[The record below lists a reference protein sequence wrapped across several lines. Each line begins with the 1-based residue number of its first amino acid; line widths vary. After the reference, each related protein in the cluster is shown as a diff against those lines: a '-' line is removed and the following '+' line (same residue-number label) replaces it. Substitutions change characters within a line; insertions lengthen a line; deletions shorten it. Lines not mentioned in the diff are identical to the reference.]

1 VDWQKKK
8 IIVLGKL
15 NLRLKFIKEVVLVD
29 NGILTKVKRFLP
41 FKEQIWYA
49 QAKSFNGIFLKFE
62 RKLGM
67 NPQELPLHC
76 TYGNFKHLQSFC
88 TK

>member
-41 FKEQIWYA
+41 F
-49 QAKSFNGIFLKFE
+49 F
-62 RKLGM
+62 
-67 NPQELPLHC
+67 
-76 TYGNFKHLQSFC
+76 
-88 TK
+88 